1 MKILYLWEKC
11 EKIFEMIE
19 RNKLSMG
26 IVEDLK
32 EYINDIEH
40 SILRL
45 NHVKSFETILQFYEV
60 LRGSKNL

>member
-45 NHVKSFETILQFYEV
+45 NHVKSFETIL
-60 LRGSKNL
+60 